1 MNRWGMGNNGGN
13 LNKIGKIK
21 PKGWEENMKEC
32 IDCKGTGKTPK
43 GGQCPKCE
51 GTGTEQPLFAVVMAY
66 DPNNPLLALK
76 EKFGDAIRKEVEV
89 KGHVDGWWVIKMCV
103 KTAKLPEIMQEIEK
117 MEQERLLKT
126 SKSQKEAI
134 GKAEKEL
141 LEIKRHLEV
150 LMQLPKDTKIEIK
163 NREELLE
170 LLRKFEQLPELSNLS
185 QEIIA
190 KIKETEKRGQGQER

>member
-1 MNRWGMGNNGGN
+1 MKCTKCRG
-13 LNKIGKIK
+13 IGII
-21 PKGWEENMKEC
+21 P
-32 IDCKGTGKTPK
+32 T
-43 GGQCPKCE
+43 GQCPDCE
-51 GTGTEQPLFAVVMAY
+51 GTGTKQPLFAVVMAY
-66 DPNNPLLALK
+66 DPNSPLLKLK
-76 EKFGDAIRKEVEV
+76 KKFGDAIKGVEV
-89 KGHVDGWWVIKMCV
+89 KGRIDGRWVIKMCV
-103 KTAKLPEIMQEIEK
+103 KTAKLREIIQETKE
-117 MEQERLLKT
+117 MEQEWPLRT

-170 LLRKFEQLPELSNLS
+170 LLRKFGQIPELSNLS

-190 KIKETEKRGQGQER
+190 KIKETEKWGQGQEK